1 MSQRANEHTECS
13 LPTPSWQAATATL
26 DALAGSNAAD
36 AQTTH
41 SNHPPKLGLV
51 RARARKESHR
61 AHPICNPAETPVS
74 SSNSPSPT
82 ASRRQPHLPPPAPAP
97 APLGRKNSAD
107 DLVAE
112 LASSPPVHTPSDAR
126 LLYREWRTG
135 SHDVLSRSPFG
146 VYGRSP
152 NSLPRIAERLENLPL
167 RANAPPAA
175 HVAPQ
180 DVDARARLLS
190 QKIAA
195 MDASQSGAAAAAAA
209 VKPQSGSY
217 GSVGSSEPL
226 QLPGPGR
233 PGKEGYFPV
242 APKPSALGVQ
252 RGLKDSVVN
261 DMCRAVVKHMVGDVY
276 VSASGS
282 YGQRKV
288 LNHLYEPVFA
298 SVQAHFRRLPARY
311 ALSVNPDDVPLHM
324 RLLAQNQRDPTAIAV
339 NAQLKKDDNGEIVPN
354 VCEVVVVSLDRENI
368 LDAITRALTTMKG
381 NILDADVMTTSDGTL
396 LDRFVVKGSFMSE
409 ERQEELRT
417 NIEQNLRR
425 LSMEE
430 DTRPSATSTQD
441 SGVKENVSLAE
452 KLGVLQMVDKNE
464 IKAEWKLDLNEVR
477 LEKAVGSGRSG
488 STYSA
493 WWRGTHVAAKVVD
506 SSTNTQAVVFE
517 FMENGT
523 LTDLIRGRR
532 GPIDF
537 FRLVAEMAMGM
548 NYLHLCSIMHRDLK
562 SGNVLIDSH
571 GTAKISDFGLSC
583 VLEIGSSSD
592 LTAET
597 GTYRWMAPEVIRHE
611 PYSSKAD
618 VYSFGIV
625 LWELLARDQPFRGL
639 TPIQANA
646 SSAARQ
652 TPQKIGE
659 LIEHCWHHDPAR
671 RPDFGAILEALPLC
685 FGCAV
690 LTQLI
695 AVGCLLA
702 IIPAAYL
709 SYDYYLKPWAED
721 HYDEAVAAAK
731 TVASRAASAA
741 ADIDT
746 SELSCGDCLGVN
758 LEYPI
763 SGLNSDYSSFQ
774 ISLMNDAGKF
784 LSAVTS
790 SGVAIA
796 GIAVFGS
803 TLVGVLASASAMPST
818 NSGLF
823 ELTLM
828 IAQGQFITLLGSI
841 NLEGV
846 PGFFIEFCTKFA
858 WTNLHIFPTS
868 TTTKTTDATTA
879 RQRQLSSGG
888 TDSSLGGV
896 TRYAKTLGV
905 DPDYL
910 FYYTLMV
917 LLAVVRVGGTSLP
930 YLLLVLRIF
939 KKEDRPLA
947 QMLNNRVVWVSIQL
961 SLLLQYSLAM
971 TSCFQISYSVR
982 NNRSTG
988 GLILAAIILTTSC
1001 LGLAVFGICILS
1013 RYKHELVDHGTE
1025 GHEKKP
1031 FNHRYGSFYQDFTK
1045 ENRFFFLAKMALD
1058 THVQLGLLVA
1068 FNTIFIIAMVV
1079 RRPYLLRVFYVIGL
1093 LTSYLRIVMLLLTLV
1108 LVSSE
1113 LVPQRIRDLIS
1124 QIIICVNS
1132 LVLLCLFARVG
1143 YAAAKAMT
1151 KWLQNRKEAQA
1162 GANESDDSADL
1173 LPVEILENGGQRHVS
1188 LHDSH
1193 NHRLPTA
1200 RRRARRRITKRPT
1213 GLPLVI
1219 GKSRDATIG
1228 TLYMRLVDRTKAPL
1242 NSRIESNRE
1251 YTQYACAILTT
1262 LL

>member
-1 MSQRANEHTECS
+1 MGC
-13 LPTPSWQAATATL
+13 
-26 DALAGSNAAD
+26 
-36 AQTTH
+36 
-41 SNHPPKLGLV
+41 
-51 RARARKESHR
+51 
-61 AHPICNPAETPVS
+61 C
-74 SSNSPSPT
+74 
-82 ASRRQPHLPPPAPAP
+82 
-97 APLGRKNSAD
+97 
-107 DLVAE
+107 
-112 LASSPPVHTPSDAR
+112 
-126 LLYREWRTG
+126 
-135 SHDVLSRSPFG
+135 
-146 VYGRSP
+146 
-152 NSLPRIAERLENLPL
+152 
-167 RANAPPAA
+167 
-175 HVAPQ
+175 
-180 DVDARARLLS
+180 
-190 QKIAA
+190 
-195 MDASQSGAAAAAAA
+195 
-209 VKPQSGSY
+209 
-217 GSVGSSEPL
+217 
-226 QLPGPGR
+226 
-233 PGKEGYFPV
+233 
-242 APKPSALGVQ
+242 
-252 RGLKDSVVN
+252 
-261 DMCRAVVKHMVGDVY
+261 
-276 VSASGS
+276 
-282 YGQRKV
+282 
-288 LNHLYEPVFA
+288 
-298 SVQAHFRRLPARY
+298 
-311 ALSVNPDDVPLHM
+311 
-324 RLLAQNQRDPTAIAV
+324 
-339 NAQLKKDDNGEIVPN
+339 
-354 VCEVVVVSLDRENI
+354 
-368 LDAITRALTTMKG
+368 
-381 NILDADVMTTSDGTL
+381 
-396 LDRFVVKGSFMSE
+396 
-409 ERQEELRT
+409 
-417 NIEQNLRR
+417 
-425 LSMEE
+425 
-430 DTRPSATSTQD
+430 
-441 SGVKENVSLAE
+441 
-452 KLGVLQMVDKNE
+452 
-464 IKAEWKLDLNEVR
+464 
-477 LEKAVGSGRSG
+477 
-488 STYSA
+488 
-493 WWRGTHVAAKVVD
+493 AK
-506 SSTNTQAVVFE
+506 
-517 FMENGT
+517 
-523 LTDLIRGRR
+523 
-532 GPIDF
+532 
-537 FRLVAEMAMGM
+537 
-548 NYLHLCSIMHRDLK
+548 
-562 SGNVLIDSH
+562 
-571 GTAKISDFGLSC
+571 
-583 VLEIGSSSD
+583 
-592 LTAET
+592 
-597 GTYRWMAPEVIRHE
+597 
-611 PYSSKAD
+611 
-618 VYSFGIV
+618 
-625 LWELLARDQPFRGL
+625 
-639 TPIQANA
+639 
-646 SSAARQ
+646 
-652 TPQKIGE
+652 
-659 LIEHCWHHDPAR
+659 
-671 RPDFGAILEALPLC
+671 C

-917 LLAVVRVGGTSLP
+917 LLAVCGLVVLL
-930 YLLLVLRIF
+930 YLISWLVLRIF

-1058 THVQLGLLVA
+1058 VASGAVVGAGNRPMVQLGLLVA

-1188 LHDSH
+1188 LQRQPQSPPADGTPPSAQAYHQTTDRFAAGH
-1193 NHRLPTA
+1193 WEVA
-1200 RRRARRRITKRPT
+1200 RCN
-1213 GLPLVI
+1213 
-1219 GKSRDATIG
+1219 
-1228 TLYMRLVDRTKAPL
+1228 DRHVV
-1242 NSRIESNRE
+1242 
-1251 YTQYACAILTT
+1251 YAFSG
-1262 LL
+1262 